1 MKQLLAQNLMN
12 WGIPGILVV
21 DGNYLN
27 SPQLYLKHEFE
38 DLPLDNAYCRKNLEH
53 IHYLWAPWK
62 SRLGVTILCLWGYL
76 NDPSGRRTAL
86 SSSDVNVVLVHD
98 AWADGSSW
106 AKVIAPLA
114 ADGIKVVA
122 ALIPL
127 FSLPGEQVID
137 SVNIPFC
144 F

>member
-1 MKQLLAQNLMN
+1 
-12 WGIPGILVV
+12 
-21 DGNYLN
+21 
-27 SPQLYLKHEFE
+27 
-38 DLPLDNAYCRKNLEH
+38 
-53 IHYLWAPWK
+53 
-62 SRLGVTILCLWGYL
+62 
-76 NDPSGRRTAL
+76 
-86 SSSDVNVVLVHD
+86 VNVVPVHD

-106 AKVIAPLA
+106 AKVIAPPA